1 MPSINFFYSRRFVN
15 AKRETAKRFSLLK
28 NDCFCKTELIIAG
41 FVSLCK
47 TFFNFYS
54 HRFAVSMH
62 IQPFSRR
69 FSHFERL
76 IIHFMGSSA
85 PFSSEGLTF
94 CMIMQDFAFDSFLRA
109 CENALS
115 TRIVK
120 IGLSSSQ
127 RRYFKSKP
135 KYLRPKVSKEVFG
148 CCCQWQKQTIENGKP
163 FGGAMGQSPISQNA

>member
-62 IQPFSRR
+62 IQSFSRH

-76 IIHFMGSSA
+76 IIHFMGFICS
-85 PFSSEGLTF
+85 FF
-94 CMIMQDFAFDSFLRA
+94 VRRVDFLHDYAGFRFRFIFARL
-109 CENALS
+109 
-115 TRIVK
+115 
-120 IGLSSSQ
+120 
-127 RRYFKSKP
+127 
-135 KYLRPKVSKEVFG
+135 
-148 CCCQWQKQTIENGKP
+148 
-163 FGGAMGQSPISQNA
+163 

>member
-15 AKRETAKRFSLLK
+15 AKRETAKRFILPK
-28 NDCFCKTELIIAG
+28 DDCFCKTELIIAG

-54 HRFAVSMH
+54 HRFAVSAH
-62 IQPFSRR
+62 IQPFLRH

-94 CMIMQDFAFDSFLRA
+94 CMIMQDFVFDSILRA

-115 TRIVK
+115 TRSVK
-120 IGLSSSQ
+120 NRAVKLTKHFKKQISKHFWIWGFAPSPHQ
-127 RRYFKSKP
+127 RAFRS
-135 KYLRPKVSKEVFG
+135 
-148 CCCQWQKQTIENGKP
+148 P
-163 FGGAMGQSPISQNA
+163 FGNLRA

>member
-54 HRFAVSMH
+54 HRFAVSAH
-62 IQPFSRR
+62 IQPFFRC

-94 CMIMQDFAFDSFLRA
+94 CMIMQDFVFDSILRA

-115 TRIVK
+115 TRFVK
-120 IGLSSSQ
+120 NRAVKLTKHFKKQISKHFWIWGFAPSPHQ
-127 RRYFKSKP
+127 RAFRS
-135 KYLRPKVSKEVFG
+135 
-148 CCCQWQKQTIENGKP
+148 P
-163 FGGAMGQSPISQNA
+163 FGNLRA